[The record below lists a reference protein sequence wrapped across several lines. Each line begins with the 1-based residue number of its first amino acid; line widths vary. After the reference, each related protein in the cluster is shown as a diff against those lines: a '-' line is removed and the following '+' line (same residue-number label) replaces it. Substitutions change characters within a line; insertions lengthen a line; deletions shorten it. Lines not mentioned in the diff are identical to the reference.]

1 MIKDCEKFVCKLYNY
16 DILILID
23 MVWFVLFG
31 KLKSFENMFLISD
44 VLFLYIKRVYY

>member
-16 DILILID
+16 DILIFID